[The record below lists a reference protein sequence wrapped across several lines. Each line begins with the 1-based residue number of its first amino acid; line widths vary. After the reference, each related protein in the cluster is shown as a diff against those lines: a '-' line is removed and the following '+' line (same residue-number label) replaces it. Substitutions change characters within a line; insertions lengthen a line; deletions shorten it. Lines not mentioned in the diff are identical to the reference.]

1 MQVQIGMLV
10 SNMARIMKAPH
21 VHSNMNC
28 LWAVGRF
35 CHFKICIRGAFVSFA
50 VGFYGCAG
58 LGFPGSWRRSVGA
71 KALVDEP
78 ANIEAA
84 AGEVTADSGDTG
96 AVAVA
101 PAGAS

>member
-1 MQVQIGMLV
+1 M
-10 SNMARIMKAPH
+10 
-21 VHSNMNC
+21 
-28 LWAVGRF
+28 
-35 CHFKICIRGAFVSFA
+35 
-50 VGFYGCAG
+50 
-58 LGFPGSWRRSVGA
+58 GA

-101 PAGAS
+101 VAGSAAAAAS